1 MGEQPMLPDGYP
13 REMGREANDLC
24 VTLEYGRKVPR
35 HVSGSIR
42 MVLRPLVWKAHMDMS
57 AEGAVSDSYRE
68 A

>member
-1 MGEQPMLPDGYP
+1 
-13 REMGREANDLC
+13 